1 MFIREEESGKSQNG
15 VQIDNIA
22 YNAYIYVL
30 FENPDPF
37 STELPDMDFPIFPYL

>member
-1 MFIREEESGKSQNG
+1 MFIREEESGKSQNR

-37 STELPDMDFPIFPYL
+37 LTELPDMDFTIFPY